1 MQQKQTH
8 AYDDI
13 IHLPHHVSPR
23 RAGMP
28 MADRAAQFAPFAA
41 LTGYESVIQESGRL
55 TDCAVE
61 LTDSGLQQ
69 LNEKLR
75 ILAEHTQVTPSV
87 TVTYFEPDRHKAG
100 GAYVT
105 ITGKVKRVDTYEQ
118 ALVLT
123 DGREIPME
131 AIYDLRCGLFPE

>member
-1 MQQKQTH
+1 MKQKTTH

-13 IHLPHHVSPR
+13 IHLPHHVSPKR
-23 RAGMP
+23 PGMS
-28 MADRAAQFAPFAA
+28 MTDRAAQFSPFAA

-55 TDCAVE
+55 TDTVVE

-69 LNEKLR
+69 INEKLG
-75 ILAEHTQVTPSV
+75 ILAEHAHVTPQV
-87 TVTYFEPDRHKAG
+87 TVTYFEPDRYKSG
-100 GAYVT
+100 GTYVT
-105 ITGKVKRVDTYEQ
+105 VTGSVKRVDTYDQ
-118 ALVLT
+118 SLVLT

>member
-1 MQQKQTH
+1 
-8 AYDDI
+8 
-13 IHLPHHVSPR
+13 
-23 RAGMP
+23 MP
-28 MADRAAQFAPFAA
+28 MADRAAQFSPFAA

-55 TDCAVE
+55 TDYAVE

-69 LNEKLR
+69 INEKLR
-75 ILAEHTQVTPSV
+75 ILAEHSQLTPSV
-87 TVTYFEPDRHKAG
+87 TVTFFEPDRYKAG

-105 ITGKVKRVDTYEQ
+105 ITGKVKRVDTYDQ
-118 ALVLT
+118 SLVLT